1 MDIPAVFVIYREA
14 GLEYSNVFNF
24 LTCFCIFLGDG
35 STGRFALIV
44 GVQ

>member
-24 LTCFCIFLGDG
+24 LTSFCGFLRDG
-35 STGRFALIV
+35 STSRFALIG